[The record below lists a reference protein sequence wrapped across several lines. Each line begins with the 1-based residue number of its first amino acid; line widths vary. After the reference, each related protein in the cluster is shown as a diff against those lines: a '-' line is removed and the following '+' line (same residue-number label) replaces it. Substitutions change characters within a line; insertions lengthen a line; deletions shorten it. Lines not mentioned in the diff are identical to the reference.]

1 MILKNTTVLKELS
14 DIIIKDDFSLDTNKK
29 YVAGIACRT
38 QEISITYLT
47 KENDA
52 YKALIETTIA
62 PGKVID
68 SSIIERRLNHDN
80 VIAVGYD
87 LFNMQWLKE
96 RVNKECIPVIQNF
109 NRLTEPTNELIKL
122 IEEYRIVFKGHIRK
136 SLKNATLLINGE
148 FKEKGM
154 IDPKCD
160 TVLKSL
166 INALAIKE
174 KIDDSKEIPKFNST
188 NIKSIV
194 DSISKAPITITEET
208 IKEEILNTKI
218 LTSEEVENKLV
229 EIIISYAK
237 ENELTINQL
246 SDIQC
251 KVEEYLMYNAVI
263 K

>member
-1 MILKNTTVLKELS
+1 MLFRTRKEMQ
-14 DIIIKDDFSLDTNKK
+14 SLIN
-29 YVAGIACRT
+29 A
-38 QEISITYLT
+38 S
-47 KENDA
+47 
-52 YKALIETTIA
+52 
-62 PGKVID
+62 
-68 SSIIERRLNHDN
+68 
-80 VIAVGYD
+80 
-87 LFNMQWLKE
+87 
-96 RVNKECIPVIQNF
+96 
-109 NRLTEPTNELIKL
+109 
-122 IEEYRIVFKGHIRK
+122 RK

-237 ENELTINQL
+237 ENEL
-246 SDIQC
+246 D
-251 KVEEYLMYNAVI
+251 VI
-263 K
+263 EFIYKNL